1 MPRTFSLAL
10 LAVLLSSALASAQ
23 FRTVTVQNA
32 NNNPVPTTIQNT
44 PTVNVSGTVPVSGG
58 VAITNT
64 PSVNAAITN
73 TPNVSVTGTPTV
85 SVTNLPT
92 GTAGAANT
100 TGVVIK
106 DLDEPARQPFQTRL
120 LCSTTAAGSIYCQ
133 ASYTVPAGKEL
144 VIEYVQVSSTE
155 NGGSGTYYY
164 GLQTTAAGQTPPYVF
179 APGTRASSN
188 YPIGDHLVR
197 IYADPG
203 STVTFTGFETN
214 NTGNVIFAMVLSGYL
229 VNVP

>member
-1 MPRTFSLAL
+1 MLGYTSLAPQKQLHVASSKLQGPRRLMPRTFSLAL

-64 PSVNAAITN
+64 PS
-73 TPNVSVTGTPTV
+73 
-85 SVTNLPT
+85 

-155 NGGSGTYYY
+155 N
-164 GLQTTAAGQTPPYVF
+164 
-179 APGTRASSN
+179 
-188 YPIGDHLVR
+188 
-197 IYADPG
+197 
-203 STVTFTGFETN
+203 E
-214 NTGNVIFAMVLSGYL
+214 
-229 VNVP
+229 